1 MERFIEE
8 TFGAK
13 PLIEASKVLHESQE
27 LVEELRTARGV
38 AAQRRIG
45 VLLERL
51 NEMAHLHHW
60 LEESDLIAS
69 LQVRRARNRTA
80 LQRQLRLDLKALAE
94 RLHDRLLG
102 AVVTRL
108 EGRRR

>member
-13 PLIEASKVLHESQE
+13 PLIEASKMLHEAQE
-27 LVEELRTARGV
+27 LVEELRTARAG

-60 LEESDLIAS
+60 MEETDLIAS
-69 LQVRRARNRTA
+69 LRVRRAASRSA
-80 LQRQLRLDLKALAE
+80 LQRRLRVGVKELAV